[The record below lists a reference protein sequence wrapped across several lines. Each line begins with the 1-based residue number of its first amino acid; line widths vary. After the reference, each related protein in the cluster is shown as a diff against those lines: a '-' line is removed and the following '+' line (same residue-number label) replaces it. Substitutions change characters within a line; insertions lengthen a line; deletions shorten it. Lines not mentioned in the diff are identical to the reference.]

1 MSEFLKNAPLACDL
15 EVYSVTNNPN
25 LMNVKLRI
33 MHDGEN
39 RKTKVTKEALLDAED
54 SLRNV
59 PIMAKIL
66 DDGSDFNEHDMKL
79 EKVNGKY
86 KIKYLE
92 KAIGV
97 VGYDSDIT
105 YTEEGDT
112 TYVNATGYI
121 WTRYNQDAVD
131 IIKESD
137 QKGISMEIKIE
148 DGYMD
153 EESGLFTVT
162 KFIFTGITVL
172 GDHIE
177 SAMYDTYLE
186 TYSVSDDLK
195 NQITEMCNEIYSL
208 NKEKEVDDLMAKK
221 IENPIEDKEIVED
234 ETVEDIKEDDIV
246 EDKKDDDVENPIED
260 EKNPEDKSDE
270 NDESKDDNEPEE
282 DEKQID
288 PNEQYSMSMDDIRIS
303 INKLLDNETVEMDS
317 WGEKYTVRKY
327 WMWDILPM
335 DKIVILE
342 DSQSWGTFY
351 GVPFEYNNDDI
362 TLDLTMMKPYIRE
375 WREKVEGDN
384 LEVYSNTNEI
394 QKLVNETYSN
404 QKAKIEEL
412 TDEISKLEVYK
423 AEKDKEELK
432 AQVEEVAGEFSEL
445 EESEISTVKQEVI
458 DGNMDM
464 EQFEKELYC
473 MVGMKSKKS
482 KETYSNDK
490 KPESVGMLDLETYS
504 YSDEKDEYEPY
515 GNVFKKYGIVK

>member
-1 MSEFLKNAPLACDL
+1 MSKFLKNAPLACDL
-15 EVYSVTNNPN
+15 EVYSATDNPN
-25 LMNVKLRI
+25 LMNVKLKI

-39 RKTKVTKEALLDAED
+39 KKTIVTKEALEGAED

-59 PIMAKIL
+59 PIMARIL
-66 DDGSDFNEHDMKL
+66 DDNSDFNEHDMKL

-105 YTEEGDT
+105 YTEENER
-112 TYVNATGYI
+112 TYINATGYI

-131 IIKESD
+131 IINESE

-153 EESGLFTVT
+153 EETGLFTVT

-172 GDHIE
+172 GDHVE

-221 IENPIEDKEIVED
+221 IENPIEDNKIVDD
-234 ETVEDIKEDDIV
+234 ETVEDE
-246 EDKKDDDVENPIED
+246 KDDEVENPEED
-260 EKNPEDKSDE
+260 NKNPEDKSDE
-270 NDESKDDNEPEE
+270 TKKDETEPEE
-282 DEKQID
+282 DEKPID
-288 PNEQYSMSMDDIRIS
+288 PNEQYSMSVDDIRIS
-303 INKLLDNETVEMDS
+303 INKILENERVEIDS
-317 WGEKYTVRKY
+317 WGETYTVLKY

-351 GVPFEYNNDDI
+351 GVPFDYNNDDI
-362 TLDLTMMKPYIRE
+362 TLDLTMMKPYVRE
-375 WREKVEGDN
+375 WREKVEGENIEIYSDN
-384 LEVYSNTNEI
+384 KEI
-394 QKLVNETYSN
+394 QNLVNETYSN

-423 AEKDKEELK
+423 AEKDKEELTAK
-432 AQVEEVAGEFSEL
+432 VEEISSEFNEL
-445 EESEISTVKQEVI
+445 EESEIANVKQEVLDGSI
-458 DGNMDM
+458 DI

-482 KETYSNDK
+482 KETYSNNK
-490 KPESVGMLDLETYS
+490 KPDDVKMLELENYS
-504 YSDEKDEYEPY
+504 LNDDEDEYEPY